1 MLITERW
8 SLSAVMEAIEVT
20 ARFDTSGRVIPLSFT
35 WQGSTYLVDSTGRRW
50 QNQNGQHILVMVPSG
65 RVFELIY
72 VPSRNRWYLGR
83 SGEGRFV
90 A

>member
-1 MLITERW
+1 
-8 SLSAVMEAIEVT
+8 MEAIEVT
-20 ARFDTSGRVIPLSFT
+20 ARFDASGRVTPLSFS

-50 QNQNGQHILVMVPSG
+50 QDENGQHILVMVPAG

-72 VPSRNRWYLGR
+72 VPSRKRWYLGR
-83 SGEGRFV
+83 TGESKSV